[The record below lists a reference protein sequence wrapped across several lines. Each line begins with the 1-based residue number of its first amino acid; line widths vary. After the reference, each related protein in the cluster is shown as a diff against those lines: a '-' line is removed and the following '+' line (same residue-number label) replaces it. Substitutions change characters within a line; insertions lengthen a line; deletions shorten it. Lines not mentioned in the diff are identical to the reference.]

1 MGGFPETFTACVP
14 EVFLS
19 KIIVQFLV
27 GLGKRA
33 ASESDG
39 TYLMENVRLRKSL
52 LLLMEK
58 AGLREMKG
66 DEARML
72 PYHV

>member
-1 MGGFPETFTACVP
+1 MFVKVK
-14 EVFLS
+14 VFQRCS
-19 KIIVQFLV
+19 SEKFQFLV
-27 GLGKRA
+27 GLCKRA
-33 ASESDG
+33 QSDG